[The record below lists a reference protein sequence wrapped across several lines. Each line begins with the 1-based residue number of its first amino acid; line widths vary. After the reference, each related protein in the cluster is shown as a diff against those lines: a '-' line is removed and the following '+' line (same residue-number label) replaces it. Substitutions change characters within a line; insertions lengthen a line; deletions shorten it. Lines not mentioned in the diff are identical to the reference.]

1 MKYKETKEQLLSLGS
16 PEKAVMK
23 RAIYCIPNVGMCYID
38 YLGEVVAGLRLSYTW
53 DSVSGCE
60 RTPFSDSVFSQ
71 VLEYFAGE
79 RKEFDV
85 AIDISHVTPFQQKI
99 LGELQ
104 AIPYGEVRTYKQ
116 LAEAIGNPKAARAVG
131 SACNRNPI
139 HLIIPCHRVIG
150 ANGALT
156 GYAAGVEIKRQMLDI
171 ESGNK

>member
-1 MKYKETKEQLLSLGS
+1 M
-16 PEKAVMK
+16 MK
-23 RAIYCIPNVGMCYID
+23 RAIYCIPDVGMCYID
-38 YLGEVVAGLRLSYTW
+38 YLDEVVVGLRLSPHW

-60 RTPFSDSVFSQ
+60 RTPFSDRVFSQ
-71 VLEYFAGE
+71 VLEYFAGD

-85 AIDISHVTPFQQKI
+85 AIDISRVTPFQQKI
-99 LGELQ
+99 LKALQ

-156 GYAAGVEIKRQMLDI
+156 GYAAGLEVKRQLLDL
-171 ESGNK
+171 ENGNK